1 MGSVSL
7 PLFDLCLHRS
17 GKNTG
22 LSTQPANHFITVSNT
37 THATQA
43 VATACSYL
51 FRSLGCVF
59 GISMLATAFNLSLQ
73 RFLRN
78 ALRGDADADE
88 IALKV
93 RQSLAFI
100 KTLDPKVQ
108 EVVVECYAR
117 STMIALS
124 VGVGL
129 VVGSAVFAWFIRE
142 KRLGK

>member
-1 MGSVSL
+1 
-7 PLFDLCLHRS
+7 
-17 GKNTG
+17 
-22 LSTQPANHFITVSNT
+22 
-37 THATQA
+37 
-43 VATACSYL
+43 
-51 FRSLGCVF
+51 
-59 GISMLATAFNLSLQ
+59 MLATAFNLSLQ